1 MLRKSF
7 AYQSSSLPRP
17 TVLAFRATAWL
28 LIAAVW
34 LITVQS
40 VPARVQADGE
50 LGNDVKGAMAP
61 RLENDLDVQGELNCL
76 ARNIYFEARNEPDLG
91 KFAVANVVMNRVNDY
106 RYPET
111 VCKVVQQGG
120 MERLHRCQFS
130 WYCDGL
136 SNEPRRGRAW
146 REASAMAFL
155 VYFGFVKD
163 QTAGALWYHADYV
176 SPKWR
181 TAFVQGPKY
190 GLHIFYSS
198 KESQTAPSLGRA
210 VSVAYRF

>member
-7 AYQSSSLPRP
+7 AYKSFDLSRP
-17 TVLAFRATAWL
+17 AVLAFRATAWL
-28 LIAAVW
+28 LIGAVW
-34 LITVQS
+34 LLTVQP

-50 LGNDVKGAMAP
+50 LGNDVQGVMAP
-61 RLENDLDVQGELNCL
+61 RLASDLDVQEELNCL
-76 ARNIYFEARNEPDLG
+76 AQNIYFEARNEPDLG

-111 VCKVVQQGG
+111 VCKVVRQGG
-120 MERLHRCQFS
+120 KARLHKCQFS
-130 WYCDGL
+130 WYCDGN

-146 REASAMAFL
+146 REANAMAFL

-163 QTAGALWYHADYV
+163 QTGGALWYHADYV
-176 SPKWR
+176 SPRWR
-181 TAFVQGPKY
+181 KAFVKGPKF

-198 KESQTAPSLGRA
+198 KEAQAAPTLNRA

>member
-1 MLRKSF
+1 MLRKPF
-7 AYQSSSLPRP
+7 VDENFGLPRP
-17 TVLAFRATAWL
+17 AVLAFRASAWL

-34 LITVQS
+34 LITVQP
-40 VPARVQADGE
+40 VPARVQVDGE

-61 RLENDLDVQGELNCL
+61 RLESNLDVQGELNCL
-76 ARNIYFEARNEPDLG
+76 AKNIYFEARNEPDLG
-91 KFAVANVVMNRVNDY
+91 KIAVSNVVMNRVNDY

-120 MERLHRCQFS
+120 KVRLHKCQFS

-136 SNEPRRGRAW
+136 NNEPRRGRAW
-146 REASAMAFL
+146 REANALAFL

-163 QTAGALWYHADYV
+163 QTDGALWYHADYV
-176 SPKWR
+176 SPRWR
-181 TAFVQGPKY
+181 KALVEGPKY

-198 KESQTAPSLGRA
+198 KESQAAPSLSRA